1 MDTIEQFRFGEMTFY
16 LLSNKRR
23 PELSP
28 RIPLLA
34 DLTYRSDCNVV
45 NPLTSFLLHRFDLN
59 VRHRG
64 SFASASVSFDFPMVR
79 VAVLRVSNRS
89 F

>member
-1 MDTIEQFRFGEMTFY
+1 M
-16 LLSNKRR
+16 
-23 PELSP
+23 
-28 RIPLLA
+28 A

-45 NPLTSFLLHRFDLN
+45 NPLTSSLLHRFDLN

-64 SFASASVSFDFPMVR
+64 WFASASVSFDFPIVR
-79 VAVLRVSNRS
+79 VAVLGVSNRS